1 MDHLERTANNFRQE
15 VSVVFFRMLVSF
27 LSGEEMGQ
35 LYLIHRLHFLFRWSL
50 FHIFPPF
57 FLFDAVVKV
66 VDFVVSRGNIGRYK
80 NYCHSVYSKLD
91 RKLNR
96 ILVVWTLIGKQRL
109 FQRIRALFD

>member
-1 MDHLERTANNFRQE
+1 MNLHMLQE
-15 VSVVFFRMLVSF
+15 K
-27 LSGEEMGQ
+27 
-35 LYLIHRLHFLFRWSL
+35 LIELQTSIKNRLHFLFRWSL

-80 NYCHSVYSKLD
+80 NYCDSVYSKLD

-96 ILVVWTLIGKQRL
+96 ILVIWTLIGKQRL